1 MRADDT
7 PCKKKKFSFRCGLA
21 GSVHQETMDS
31 SVPSIYEHY
40 IVVIFCSE
48 WTIRDWSTMF
58 VARGIP
64 NTNVY
69 GTRPFE
75 GMTCEKICVVDEFN
89 SVVFSRINP
98 QWFQN
103 HRACALFRSICV
115 VISTSILPGSQ
126 VIWQSKMNLFPVTVR
141 APEIISCGNKIPGA
155 LRVRVTYSMLAHW
168 RPPRGGRAVFVAS
181 VCGMGCGEEEAW
193 HVARGGS
200 L

>member
-7 PCKKKKFSFRCGLA
+7 PCKKKIFSFRCGLA

-75 GMTCEKICVVDEFN
+75 GMTCEKICVVDEFR
-89 SVVFSRINP
+89 SVCLLRNKST
-98 QWFQN
+98 
-103 HRACALFRSICV
+103 V
-115 VISTSILPGSQ
+115 V
-126 VIWQSKMNLFPVTVR
+126 
-141 APEIISCGNKIPGA
+141 PE
-155 LRVRVTYSMLAHW
+155 
-168 RPPRGGRAVFVAS
+168 PPRLCTVPLYLCGYQHKYIARQSSNLAVQNELIPRDSSGPRNYFV
-181 VCGMGCGEEEAW
+181 W
-193 HVARGGS
+193 Q
-200 L
+200 